1 MGDWLNGS
9 SCGLPNFLW
18 LAAIVFV
25 VVFVVIISRPKC
37 HRDGLEME
45 HRPRHH
51 RHHRRSSLR
60 AEASTVSNVTATWIP
75 SPNPD
80 FMESFYAVRW
90 TGDTSLTYTCTI
102 ATTSG
107 KILWSGP
114 AGPWGATQFEVGY
127 APQVAG
133 PTLSQLVVTIVS
145 SAGDSTTQTVPVRV
159 V

>member
-60 AEASTVSNVTATWIP
+60 AEASTVSNIQVALWAIT
-75 SPNPD
+75 PD
-80 FMESFYAVRW
+80 FPTYYSVTW
-90 TGDTSLTYTCTI
+90 TGDPSLTYTCTI
-102 ATTSG
+102 ETTSG
-107 KILWSGP
+107 KVLWSGQ
-114 AGPWGATQFEVGY
+114 AAPWGSTGFSAIY
-127 APQVAG
+127 
-133 PTLSQLVVTIVS
+133 TLQASDSIMTYLVITIVS

-159 V
+159 VE